1 MKKLLVSTALA
12 ALVGLPAAAQQTL
25 GTDDAVGSQTG
36 TQAGIQDQDQAQA
49 QNQTQQQTQQQTQMA
64 QGQNQGQ
71 QMHLR
76 AANLIGMQVY
86 RSDAQ
91 VGTGAEGAQGDWE
104 QVGSIRDMILTP
116 QGEVEA
122 VIVDVGGFLGM
133 GAKQIGIDMREIRVV
148 ADDATAEDGG
158 DYFLVMNIPR
168 EVFDQAEA
176 YDDTGYVYGQQGM
189 GGTTESATMQNDPT
203 QVPQTGD
210 QAQLGNDQAL
220 VDQDGQLVEDQETAQ
235 TDAQTGAQTGMQTDQ
250 TEQQDALAVQDP
262 NAAPDAATGATGLRD
277 DAAVDDT
284 ADLTGTQANISPETT
299 RMPVEREG
307 YGVAGE
313 EDLTADR
320 LTGTPVYDA
329 TDEWVG
335 EVSDLIIGDGGRVQA
350 VVVDIGG
357 FLGIGEKPVALE
369 LNQVDVLR
377 GSAGDDLRI
386 YVSYTE
392 EEMEAMPDYA
402 N

>member
-1 MKKLLVSTALA
+1 MKQLLVSTALV
-12 ALVGLPAAAQQTL
+12 ALLGLPAVAQQTL
-25 GTDDAVGSQTG
+25 GTDDAAAGQTGSQ
-36 TQAGIQDQDQAQA
+36 AGVQDQAQT
-49 QNQTQQQTQQQTQMA
+49 QTQTGTEAQQDNRMAEGQQPGMD
-64 QGQNQGQ
+64 Q

-86 RSDAQ
+86 RSDTE
-91 VGTGAEGAQGDWE
+91 VGSAAEGAQGDWE
-104 QVGSIRDMILTP
+104 QIGSIRDMILTP
-116 QGEVEA
+116 EGQVEA

-133 GAKQIGIDMREIRVV
+133 GAKQIGVDMNAIRVV
-148 ADDATAEDGG
+148 SDGATAEDEG
-158 DYFLVMNIPR
+158 DYFLVINAPR

-176 YDDTGYVYGQQGM
+176 FDDTGYVYGQQGM

-220 VDQDGQLVEDQETAQ
+220 VDQDGTEVEGEDMAGQQAGQAQ
-235 TDAQTGAQTGMQTDQ
+235 TDLQTG
-250 TEQQDALAVQDP
+250 TEPQQDALAVQDP
-262 NAAPDAATGATGLRD
+262 NAAPDAATGATGVRE
-277 DAAVDDT
+277 DAAVDEN

-299 RMPVEREG
+299 RTPIVREG
-307 YGVAGE
+307 YGAAGE
-313 EDLTADR
+313 ADLTADR

-335 EVSDLIIGDGGRVQA
+335 EVSDLVLAESGQVQA

-377 GSAGDDLRI
+377 GTAGDDLRI

-392 EEMEAMPDYA
+392 EEMEAMPDYEY
-402 N
+402 